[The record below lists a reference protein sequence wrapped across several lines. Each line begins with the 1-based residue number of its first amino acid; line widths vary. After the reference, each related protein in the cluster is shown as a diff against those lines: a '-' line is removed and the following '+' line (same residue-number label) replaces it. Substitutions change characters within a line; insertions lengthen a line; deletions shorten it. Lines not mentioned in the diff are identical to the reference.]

1 MTLEKKPLDKK
12 IIESLGDELYDAW
25 YNARQIAPLTDRH
38 PGITIEDAYEV
49 QLRTINRRIAD
60 GERVVGKKIG
70 ITAKAV
76 MNMLKV
82 DQPDFGHLLSGMTH
96 GESESLDSR
105 KYCQPRGEGEIAFI
119 LNKDLAGP
127 GITGPNVLAATECVM
142 PAFEIVDSRV
152 TDWKIK
158 IQDTVADNASA
169 AAFVLGDN
177 AVSVRGVDLATCGM
191 VLEKNG
197 EIIGTGA
204 GAATLGNPV
213 NAVAWL
219 ANKLGE
225 LGIVL
230 KAGEVILS
238 GSLSIM
244 FPINPGDVLRMSL
257 NGVGSVSCRF
267 S

>member
-1 MTLEKKPLDKK
+1 MTMKLDSNT
-12 IIESLGDELYDAW
+12 IATLGDALYDAW
-25 YNARQIAPLTDRH
+25 RNAKQIAPLTEQH
-38 PGITIEDAYEV
+38 PDMTIEDAYGV
-49 QLRTINRRIAD
+49 QMHTINRRIGD
-60 GERVVGKKIG
+60 GERTVGKKIG

-76 MNMLKV
+76 MQMLNV
-82 DQPDFGHLLSGMTH
+82 DQPDFGHLMSAMTP
-96 GESESLDSR
+96 GESETLDSKR
-105 KYCQPRGEGEIAFI
+105 FCQPRGEGEIAFI
-119 LNKDLAGP
+119 LKKDLAGP
-127 GITGPNVLAATECVM
+127 GISGPEVLAATECVM

-152 TDWKIK
+152 NDWKIK

-169 AAFVLGDN
+169 AAFVMGDH
-177 AVSVRGVDLATCGM
+177 AISPRGVDLATCGM

-244 FPINPGDVLRMSL
+244 FPINAGDVLRMSL
-257 NGVGSVSCRF
+257 GGVGSVSCRF

>member
-1 MTLEKKPLDKK
+1 MTLDSKTLDANT
-12 IIESLGDELYDAW
+12 IAALGDELYGAW
-25 YNARQIAPLTDRH
+25 KTATQISALTDRH
-38 PGITIEDAYEV
+38 ANMTIADAYSV
-49 QLRTINRRIAD
+49 QLHTINRRIGD

-76 MNMLKV
+76 MQMLNV

-96 GESESLDSR
+96 GESETLDSKR
-105 KYCQPRGEGEIAFI
+105 FCQPRGEGEIAFI

-127 GITGPNVLAATECVM
+127 GITGPEVLAATECVM

-169 AAFVLGDN
+169 AAFVLGDK
-177 AVSVRGVDLATCGM
+177 AVSARNVDLATCGM

-204 GAATLGNPV
+204 GAATMGNPV

-230 KAGEVILS
+230 KAGEAILS

-244 FPINPGDVLRMSL
+244 FPISAGDVLRMSL

>member
-1 MTLEKKPLDKK
+1 MTLDKK
-12 IIESLGDELYDAW
+12 TLQTLGNELYDAW
-25 YNARQIAPLTDRH
+25 HDARQIAALTERH
-38 PGITIEDAYEV
+38 PDISIEDAYNV
-49 QLRTINRRIAD
+49 QLQTIKRRIDD
-60 GERVVGKKIG
+60 GERIVGKKIG

-76 MNMLKV
+76 MQMLKV

-96 GESESLDSR
+96 GESETLDSTR
-105 KYCQPRGEGEIAFI
+105 FCQPRGEGEIAFI

-127 GITGPNVLAATECVM
+127 GITGPQVLAATECVM

-152 TDWKIK
+152 TDWKIR

-177 AVSVRGVDLATCGM
+177 AVSPRRIDLATCGM

-213 NAVAWL
+213 NAVVWL

-225 LGIVL
+225 LGIAL

-244 FPINPGDVLRMSL
+244 FPISAGDVLRMSL

>member
-1 MTLEKKPLDKK
+1 MTLDTKA
-12 IIESLGDELYDAW
+12 IASLGDELYDAW
-25 YNARQIAPLTDRH
+25 HNARQISPLTEQNPDM
-38 PGITIEDAYEV
+38 TIEDAYGV
-49 QLRTINRRIAD
+49 QLHTINRRMND

-70 ITAKAV
+70 ITAKPV
-76 MNMLKV
+76 MQMLKV
-82 DQPDFGHLLSGMTH
+82 NQPDFGHLLSGMTH
-96 GESESLDSR
+96 GESETLESKR
-105 KYCQPRGEGEIAFI
+105 FCQPRGEGEIAFI

-127 GITGPNVLAATECVM
+127 GITGPDVLAATECVM

-177 AVSVRGVDLATCGM
+177 AASARGIDLATCGM

-230 KAGEVILS
+230 NAGEVILS

-257 NGVGSVSCRF
+257 NRVGGVSCRF